1 MAAFSSRLGAVS
13 RRFLLLAATGLTGLA
28 ARAQEATV
36 KLTYDD
42 HIRPLLE
49 NKCFS
54 CHNPD
59 KKKGGLDL
67 SSYASLVAG
76 GSGGAVVDPG
86 NPGGSR
92 LWTCSTQKEEPF
104 MPPEGSPLPAK
115 DLALLSKWIADGVL
129 QSKGS
134 VARTASKPKVDLT
147 VAAGAGKP
155 TGPVARP
162 EHVLLDPIVVTQRLT
177 AVTAMAASPWTSLLA
192 VAGQKQILL
201 YDTESRELAGVLPYT
216 EGYARSLKFSA
227 NGSLLILGGGR
238 GGKFGHAVV
247 WDVKSGRRVT
257 EVGKEFDQLMSADIS
272 PDHKRIAVGTNAKK
286 VKCFD
291 TASGE
296 LLYTISK
303 HTEWV
308 TGADFSPDGI
318 LLATSDRNGNVM
330 VWESENGGEFFNLG
344 QHKASVTD
352 LAWRSDSN
360 VLASCS
366 TDGTITTW
374 ELKTGK
380 RVANWA
386 AHGGSVQS
394 VAFTPDGRLLSC
406 GNDGTTAL
414 WTIEGKRLTHARGIK
429 QTDVVSKIVALADSK
444 VFVTGN
450 WLGEVRFFDV
460 ESGQDLTQI
469 SVNPPKL
476 AERIA
481 EAEKQL
487 ASLRAKATSAPA
499 DAQAATAKLR
509 AAEAENATILAAS
522 AEVMK
527 KLNAVEVRYQPANK
541 ELEAMRSVLYG
552 KTADV
557 KTKAELTAK
566 IKVATEAL
574 TPAKTERRALLEL
587 AAKSSLDLDWIANR
601 LVDLQAKV
609 KTDEGSLAYSDK
621 VLASAKSDEKTKAS
635 TQKQRET
642 QAIALELSRGQLASL
657 QARQGVVQGQM
668 NTFNKLKTDA
678 AAAEAFT
685 KNSLAQIAGWEE
697 HVAFLRAA
705 EFNVGVLAEKERLAK
720 LEADIADAI
729 AAKAENEMAHQA
741 ALARVTATTQ
751 QVADLAAK
759 LPPLEA
765 TWSELK
771 AALPSLEAPLGP
783 LRQAEAEAAGKVEA
797 QTKLLGERQALLGEA
812 IRQRD
817 TEVAAAK
824 AAIEEYGRIMRPV
837 RLRVTE
843 LTTRV
848 ETLKKD
854 AATASAEL
862 TQAKAAVAAVQA
874 KVDAAERKLAASL
887 MTAELTEKRLQ
898 AATAQVTKASEADAS
913 THGVSGLLT
922 LRYFTSSKETAARLA
937 TALTELAEAKQAVA
951 QAQVARFAAVVAV
964 TQAGSLVAG
973 DVAKVEAARAVL
985 VETEKQLG
993 PDQTELAEQ
1002 AKVRLAQQKEYALK
1016 VAAPAAVEKAYIA
1029 KLAPHQAAV
1038 NEAQAA
1044 LAPMQQAVA
1053 TAKARLAEAALPA
1066 EAKKQAAVAAAK
1078 TLDEAKAKWLGAQKA
1093 LAAATKEVPDRAK
1106 NLVELTRTIADL
1118 SPQVEPQR
1126 AKVKAAESAYLAK
1139 LPKRNVAQ
1147 AK

>member
-1 MAAFSSRLGAVS
+1 MAAPSSRLGAVT
-13 RRFLLLAATGLTGLA
+13 RRFLLLAATGLTGLSV
-28 ARAQEATV
+28 RAQEAAV

-67 SSYASLVAG
+67 TSYAALVAG
-76 GSGGAVVDPG
+76 GGGGAVVDPG

-134 VARTASKPKVDLT
+134 VARASNKPKVDLSLS
-147 VAAGAGKP
+147 AGAGKP

-162 EHVLLDPIVVTQRLT
+162 EHVLLDPVIVTPRVS
-177 AVTAMAASPWTSLLA
+177 AITAMAASPWTSLLA
-192 VAGQKQILL
+192 VAGQKQLLL
-201 YDTESRELAGVLPYT
+201 YDTESRELAGVLPYP

-227 NGSLLILGGGR
+227 NGALLIMGGGR

-247 WDVKSGRRVT
+247 WDVRTGRRVT

-330 VWESENGGEFFNLG
+330 VWEADNGGEFFNLG

-366 TDGTITTW
+366 ADGTISTW

-380 RVANWA
+380 RVANWS

-394 VAFTPDGRLLSC
+394 VSFTPDGRLLSC
-406 GNDGTTAL
+406 GLDGTTAM
-414 WTIEGKRLTHARGIK
+414 WTIDGKRLTHARGVK
-429 QTDVVSKIVALADSK
+429 QGDVVSKIVALADSK

-460 ESGQDLTQI
+460 ESGQDLTRV

-476 AERIA
+476 ADRLA
-481 EAEKQL
+481 AAEKHL
-487 ASLRAKATSAPA
+487 ESLRAKAATAPA
-499 DAQAATAKLR
+499 DAQAALARVK
-509 AAEAENATILAAS
+509 AAEGPFAAGLAAS
-522 AEVMK
+522 EDVMK
-527 KLNAVEVRYQPANK
+527 KLKAVEARYQPAAK
-541 ELEAMRSVLYG
+541 ELEALRNLSY
-552 KTADV
+552 KTTDEKA
-557 KTKAELTAK
+557 KAELTAK
-566 IKVATEAL
+566 IKVANEAL
-574 TPAKTERRALLEL
+574 TPARTERRALLE
-587 AAKSSLDLDWIANR
+587 AAAQSSLDLEWIASR
-601 LVDLQAKV
+601 LADLQAKV
-609 KTDEGSLAYSDK
+609 KSDEGGLSYADKQLA
-621 VLASAKSDEKTKAS
+621 KAAGDQARAAA
-635 TQKQRET
+635 QKQRDT
-642 QAIALELSRGQLASL
+642 NAAALAFSRGQVAQL
-657 QARQGVVQGQM
+657 QARQAVVQAQLA
-668 NTFNKLKTDA
+668 TFNQLKADA
-678 AAAEAFT
+678 AAAEAFA
-685 KNSLAQIAGWEE
+685 KNATAQVDAWAEQ
-697 HVAFLRAA
+697 VAFLRAA
-705 EFNVGVLAEKERLAK
+705 EFNVGVLAEKDRLAK
-720 LEADIADAI
+720 LEADIADAV
-729 AAKAENEMAHQA
+729 AAQGENETARKA
-741 ALARVTATTQ
+741 ALARVASTTQ

-759 LPPLEA
+759 LPPLESA
-765 TWSELK
+765 WNELK
-771 AALPSLEAPLGP
+771 AALPALEAPLGP
-783 LRQAEAEAAGKVEA
+783 LRQAEAEAAGKLEA
-797 QTKLLGERQALLGEA
+797 QAKLLGERQALLGEA
-812 IRQRD
+812 VRQREA
-817 TEVAAAK
+817 EVAGAK
-824 AAIEEYGRIMRPV
+824 AAIEEFARVMRPV

-848 ETLKKD
+848 DALKKD
-854 AATASAEL
+854 LAAASAEL
-862 TQAKAAVAAVQA
+862 TSAQAAVAAVQEQ
-874 KVDAAERKLAASL
+874 VRAADRKLAGAL
-887 MTAELTEKRLQ
+887 AAFETAEARLQ
-898 AATAQVTKASEADAS
+898 AATAKVAAASATAESAHGWAGVLTFRYFTARGEADA
-913 THGVSGLLT
+913 
-922 LRYFTSSKETAARLA
+922 RLA
-937 TALTELAEAKQAVA
+937 DVLQELAAAKQAQGQA
-951 QAQVARFAAVVAV
+951 QAARYAAVVAV
-964 TQAGSLVAG
+964 TQAGSSVSGEA
-973 DVAKVEAARAVL
+973 AKLEAARAAIAAA
-985 VETEKQLG
+985 EKQLG
-993 PDQTELAEQ
+993 PVQAELADQ

-1016 VAAPAAVEKAYIA
+1016 QAAPAAVEKAYVA
-1029 KLAPHQAAV
+1029 KLAPFRTAV
-1038 NEAQAA
+1038 DEAQAA
-1044 LAPMQQAVA
+1044 LVPLQQAA
-1053 TAKARLAEAALPA
+1053 AAAQARLAEAARPA
-1066 EAKKQAAVAAAK
+1066 EAKKQAIAGAAR
-1078 TLDEAKAKWLGAQKA
+1078 TLEEAKAKWQAAQKA
-1093 LAAATKEVPDRAK
+1093 LAAATKEVPEREK
-1106 NLVELTRTIADL
+1106 NLAELARTIAEL

-1126 AKVKAAESAYLAK
+1126 AKVQAAESAYLAK

>member
-13 RRFLLLAATGLTGLA
+13 RRFLLLAATGLTGLT

-59 KKKGGLDL
+59 KKKGGLDMT
-67 SSYASLVAG
+67 SYAALVAG
-76 GSGGAVVDPG
+76 GGGGAVVDPG

-104 MPPEGSPLPAK
+104 MPPEGAPLPAK

-134 VARTASKPKVDLT
+134 VARAANRPKVDLT
-147 VAAGAGKP
+147 LSAGAGKP

-162 EHVLLDPIVVTQRLT
+162 EHVLLDPIVVTPRVT

-201 YDTESRELAGVLPYT
+201 YDTESRELAGVLPYP

-291 TASGE
+291 TATGE

-414 WTIEGKRLTHARGIK
+414 WTIDGKRLTHARGIK
-429 QTDVVSKIVALADSK
+429 QADVVSKIVALADSK

-450 WLGEVRFFDV
+450 WLGEVRFLDV
-460 ESGQDLTQI
+460 ESGQDLTQV

-509 AAEAENATILAAS
+509 AAEVENATVLAAS

-541 ELEAMRSVLYG
+541 ELEAMRSVLYQ
-552 KTADV
+552 TTDV

-566 IKVATEAL
+566 IKVVNDAL
-574 TPAKTERRALLEL
+574 TPAKTERRALQEL

-601 LVDLQAKV
+601 LIELQAKV

-642 QAIALELSRGQLASL
+642 QAAALEFSRGQLAQL

-668 NTFNKLKTDA
+668 NAFNKLKTDA
-678 AAAEAFT
+678 AAAETFT

-729 AAKAENEMAHQA
+729 AAKAENEVAHQA
-741 ALARVTATTQ
+741 ALTRVTATTQ

-765 TWSELK
+765 TWSEHK

-824 AAIEEYGRIMRPV
+824 AAIEEYSRIMRPV
-837 RLRVTE
+837 RLRVAE

-848 ETLKKD
+848 ETLKND
-854 AATASAEL
+854 TATAATEL
-862 TQAKAAVAAVQA
+862 AQAKAAAVAVQA

-887 MTAELTEKRLQ
+887 TAAELTEKRLQ

-913 THGVSGLLT
+913 THGVSGLLS

-937 TALTELAEAKQAVA
+937 AALTELAEAKQAVA
-951 QAQVARFAAVVAV
+951 QAQAARFAAVVAV
-964 TQAGSLVAG
+964 TQTGSLVAD
-973 DVAKVEAARAVL
+973 DVAKVDAARAVL

-1002 AKVRLAQQKEYALK
+1002 SKVRLAQQKEYAVK
-1016 VAAPAAVEKAYIA
+1016 QAAPAAVEKAYIA
-1029 KLAPHQAAV
+1029 KLAPYQAAV
-1038 NEAQAA
+1038 SQAQAA
-1044 LAPMQQAVA
+1044 LAPLQQAIA
-1053 TAKARLAEAALPA
+1053 TAKARLAEAARPA
-1066 EAKKQAAVAAAK
+1066 EAKKQAIVAAAK

-1106 NLVELTRTIADL
+1106 NLVELARTIADL